1 MGEFASK
8 GLANGIGIPALVL
21 GSLGFLGSANN
32 SNGNGGIL
40 GGILGGGNC
49 NQLNALMAENAS
61 LRAEKYS
68 DNKDAEVYTASRA
81 ENKAL
86 RDELMGFIRPLSA
99 EAASNRERIAV
110 LETNVAKNAEI
121 ADLREK
127 LVRSE
132 LGGRIDSVAQT
143 CGCGIAQL
151 NNAVASLQNS
161 VNGITQTIIP
171 QSAICPPV
179 MPRYNSWTA
188 PAATDT
194 APATQPVSG
203 TINVRQG

>member
-1 MGEFASK
+1 MAEFATK
-8 GLANGIGIPALVL
+8 GLANGVGIPALVL
-21 GSLGFLGSANN
+21 GSLGFLGSTN
-32 SNGNGGIL
+32 NGNGGIL
-40 GGILGGGNC
+40 GGLFGGGNC
-49 NQLNALMAENAS
+49 NQVSALMAENAN

-68 DNKDAEVYTASRA
+68 DNKDTEVYVASRA

-86 RDELMGFIRPLSA
+86 RDELMGFIRPLSN
-99 EAASNRERIAV
+99 EAAQNRERIAV
-110 LETNVAKNAEI
+110 LETNVAKI

-127 LVRSE
+127 LIRSE

-151 NNAVASLQNS
+151 NNAVASLQNT

-179 MPRYNSWTA
+179 MPRYNSYTA
-188 PAATDT
+188 PTDT
-194 APATQPVSG
+194 APATQPVTG
-203 TINVRQG
+203 NIRVQRG

>member
-1 MGEFASK
+1 MAEFATK
-8 GLANGIGIPALVL
+8 GLANGVGIPALVL

-32 SNGNGGIL
+32 GNGGIL

-49 NQLNALMAENAS
+49 NQVSALMAENAN

-68 DNKDAEVYTASRA
+68 DNKDSEVYVASRA
-81 ENKAL
+81 ENKVL

-99 EAASNRERIAV
+99 EAAANRERIAV
-110 LETNVAKNAEI
+110 LETNVSKNAEI

-132 LGGRIDSVAQT
+132 LGGRIDSVAQA
-143 CGCGIAQL
+143 CNCGISQNSA
-151 NNAVASLQNS
+151 AIAALQNT
-161 VNGITQTIIP
+161 VNGITQTIVP
-171 QSAICPPV
+171 QSVICPPV

-188 PAATDT
+188 PTATDT
-194 APATQPVSG
+194 APATQPISG
-203 TINVRQG
+203 TVKVQRS

>member
-8 GLANGIGIPALVL
+8 GVAGSGLGLGIAGLATALL
-21 GSLGFLGSANN
+21 QGSN
-32 SNGNGGIL
+32 NGNGGIL
-40 GGILGGGNC
+40 GGLFGGGNC
-49 NQLNALMAENAS
+49 NQVSALMAENAN

-68 DNKDAEVYTASRA
+68 DNKDAEVYVASRA

-86 RDELMGFIRPLSA
+86 RDELMGFIRPLSN
-99 EAASNRERIAV
+99 EAAQNRERVAV
-110 LETNVAKNAEI
+110 LEAQQAKNGEI

-132 LGGRIDSVAQT
+132 LGGRIDAVAQA
-143 CGCGIAQL
+143 CDCGIRQNSA
-151 NNAVASLQNS
+151 AIAALQNT

-171 QSAICPPV
+171 QSVICPPV

-188 PAATDT
+188 PATT
-194 APATQPVSG
+194 EVAPATQPISG
-203 TINVRQG
+203 TVRVQRS

>member
-1 MGEFASK
+1 MAEFATK
-8 GLANGIGIPALVL
+8 GLANGVGIPALVL

-32 SNGNGGIL
+32 GNGGIL
-40 GGILGGGNC
+40 GGLFGGGNC
-49 NQLNALMAENAS
+49 NQVSALMAENAN

-68 DNKDAEVYTASRA
+68 DNKNAEVYVASRA

-86 RDELMGFIRPLSA
+86 RDELMGFIRPLSN
-99 EAASNRERIAV
+99 EAAQNRERIAV

-127 LVRSE
+127 LIRSE

-143 CGCGIAQL
+143 CGCGVAQL
-151 NNAVASLQNS
+151 NNAVASLQNT

-179 MPRYNSWTA
+179 MPRYNSYTA
-188 PAATDT
+188 PTDT
-194 APATQPVSG
+194 APATQPVTG
-203 TINVRQG
+203 NIRVQRG

>member
-1 MGEFASK
+1 MAEFASK
-8 GLANGIGIPALVL
+8 GLANGVGIPALVL

-32 SNGNGGIL
+32 GNGGIL
-40 GGILGGGNC
+40 GGLFGGGNC
-49 NQLNALMAENAS
+49 NQVSALMAENAN

-68 DNKDAEVYTASRA
+68 DNKNAEVYVASRA

-86 RDELMGFIRPLSA
+86 RDELMGFIRPLSN
-99 EAASNRERIAV
+99 EAAANRERIAV

-127 LVRSE
+127 LIRSE

-151 NNAVASLQNS
+151 NNAVASLQNT

-179 MPRYNSWTA
+179 MPRYNSYTA
-188 PAATDT
+188 PTDT
-194 APATQPVSG
+194 APATQPVTG
-203 TINVRQG
+203 NIRVQRG

>member
-1 MGEFASK
+1 MAEFATK
-8 GLANGIGIPALVL
+8 GLANGVGIPALVL

-32 SNGNGGIL
+32 GNGGIL
-40 GGILGGGNC
+40 GGLFGGGNC
-49 NQLNALMAENAS
+49 NQVSALMAENAN

-68 DNKDAEVYTASRA
+68 DNKDTEVYVASRA

-86 RDELMGFIRPLSA
+86 RDELMGFIRPLSD
-99 EAASNRERIAV
+99 EAAQNRERVAV
-110 LETNVAKNAEI
+110 LEAQQAKNSEI

-127 LVRSE
+127 LIRSE

-151 NNAVASLQNS
+151 NNAVASLQNT

-179 MPRYNSWTA
+179 MPRYNSYTA
-188 PAATDT
+188 PTDT
-194 APATQPVSG
+194 APATQPVTG
-203 TINVRQG
+203 NIRVQRG

>member
-32 SNGNGGIL
+32 NGGGLL
-40 GGILGGGNC
+40 GGIFGGGNC
-49 NQLNALMAENAS
+49 NQLNALMAENAN

-68 DNKDAEVYTASRA
+68 DNKDSEVYVASRA

-86 RDELMGFIRPLSA
+86 RDELMGFIRPLSN

-132 LGGRIDSVAQT
+132 LGGRIDMVAQT
-143 CGCGIAQL
+143 CSCGISQNSA
-151 NNAVASLQNS
+151 AIAALQNV
-161 VNGITQTIIP
+161 VNGITSTIVP
-171 QSAICPPV
+171 ATAICPEV
-179 MPRYNSWTA
+179 MLRYNSHTT
-188 PAATDT
+188 PTDT
-194 APATQPVSG
+194 APATQPIRGTVS
-203 TINVRQG
+203 VKQG